1 METTVRKPAVHYR
14 WMDYLNVASCFA
26 VVLLHCSTSIF
37 LNMGDRQW
45 FLDVVYQC
53 LFVFAVPCFFMISG
67 ANLLGYRERYD
78 TKTFLGKRFS
88 RVLLTLVLASII
100 VYICEAQIQA
110 VGQSRPLSLSLGEFL
125 GGFLQNKICD
135 VYWFFYAI
143 LAIYLV
149 TPIFSLMAYNQ
160 SLLRYCLALSAFS
173 TFVLPV
179 AERFIPGSLSLS
191 YLKIPYVDGW
201 IFYYF
206 LGYYLVH
213 GTKRKMP
220 RPSILALVAA
230 VALAAMIGM
239 TIKTNIGHTVLS
251 GRYAPYDNFYGNASG
266 ILAATYA
273 TCIFLL
279 FRSKEERMQASRA
292 YGIVRKLS
300 TLSLGIYAF
309 HMVLINVFDLFVP
322 HRILWDLIVRP
333 VVVIALAAV
342 IALLFNLLLKAVLRL
357 FSR

>member
-1 METTVRKPAVHYR
+1 MVTI
-14 WMDYLNVASCFA
+14 L
-26 VVLLHCSTSIF
+26 I
-37 LNMGDRQW
+37 
-45 FLDVVYQC
+45 
-53 LFVFAVPCFFMISG
+53 
-67 ANLLGYRERYD
+67 
-78 TKTFLGKRFS
+78 TKL
-88 RVLLTLVLASII
+88 
-100 VYICEAQIQA
+100 
-110 VGQSRPLSLSLGEFL
+110 
-125 GGFLQNKICD
+125 
-135 VYWFFYAI
+135 
-143 LAIYLV
+143 
-149 TPIFSLMAYNQ
+149 
-160 SLLRYCLALSAFS
+160 
-173 TFVLPV
+173 
-179 AERFIPGSLSLS
+179 
-191 YLKIPYVDGW
+191 
-201 IFYYF
+201 
-206 LGYYLVH
+206 
-213 GTKRKMP
+213 
-220 RPSILALVAA
+220 SILALVAA